1 MGGGGQIYPFPERG
15 CSACSHIEPKHY
27 RHLKKFCTFVK
38 KGTMMDKMNR
48 DPKTSNY
55 VDGLSIKQGRL
66 INERPDGMTGI
77 QEAAN
82 LRRMKKVSYQE
93 QMIANGI
100 ERAEM
105 RKEMMKE
112 MRKMF

>member
-1 MGGGGQIYPFPERG
+1 
-15 CSACSHIEPKHY
+15 
-27 RHLKKFCTFVK
+27 
-38 KGTMMDKMNR
+38 MMDKMSR

-66 INERPDGMTGI
+66 INQRTNGMTGI

-82 LRRMKKVSYQE
+82 LRRMKKNTYKE

-100 ERAEM
+100 EMAEM
-105 RKEMMKE
+105 RKD

>member
-1 MGGGGQIYPFPERG
+1 
-15 CSACSHIEPKHY
+15 
-27 RHLKKFCTFVK
+27 
-38 KGTMMDKMNR
+38 MDKMSR

-66 INERPDGMTGI
+66 INQRTNGMTGI

-82 LRRMKKVSYQE
+82 LRRMKKNLYKE
-93 QMIANGI
+93 QCIANGI
-100 ERAEM
+100 EMAEM
-105 RKEMMKE
+105 RKD

>member
-1 MGGGGQIYPFPERG
+1 
-15 CSACSHIEPKHY
+15 
-27 RHLKKFCTFVK
+27 
-38 KGTMMDKMNR
+38 MMDKMSR

-66 INERPDGMTGI
+66 INQRTNGMTGI

-82 LRRMKKVSYQE
+82 LRRMKKNLYKE
-93 QMIANGI
+93 QCIANGI
-100 ERAEM
+100 EMAEM
-105 RKEMMKE
+105 RKD

>member
-1 MGGGGQIYPFPERG
+1 
-15 CSACSHIEPKHY
+15 
-27 RHLKKFCTFVK
+27 
-38 KGTMMDKMNR
+38 MMDKMNR

-66 INERPDGMTGI
+66 INERPNGMTGI

-82 LRRMKKVSYQE
+82 LRRMKEISYKE

-105 RKEMMKE
+105 RKEMMKD